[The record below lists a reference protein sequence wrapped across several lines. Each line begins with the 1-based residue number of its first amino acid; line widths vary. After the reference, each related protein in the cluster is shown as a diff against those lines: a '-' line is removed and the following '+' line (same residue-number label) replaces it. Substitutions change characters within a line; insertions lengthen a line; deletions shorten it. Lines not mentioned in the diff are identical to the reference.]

1 MKTAQILRRFSFAE
15 WGGTENVVWNTT
27 RELNRRGESAEILA
41 TTALN
46 RGRLETVEGVTIR
59 RFPYFYPYF
68 PLLPGRRLALD
79 KKGGNPFV
87 PALERYLRQ
96 GDFSLLHCHN
106 LGRLAELSLR
116 AARRRGIPLVVSLHG
131 GCLEVPEAERRELCR
146 PLRGTFA
153 YGGLLERALG
163 WRSDV
168 LAAADGIICVG
179 ENELAGL
186 RQAYPAQRILF
197 LPNGVDPS
205 RFATPAAPA
214 FDWRRELGLSA
225 AGRLLLTVSRIDYQK
240 NQKLA
245 VHMLAQLPEEA
256 HLLLIGPV
264 SAQWYYDELQELVR
278 TTGQQRRVTIIP
290 GLPPDD
296 PRLVAAYQQ
305 ADMFILPSLHEPF
318 GIVVLEAW
326 SAGLPVLASAV
337 GGVGRLVE
345 DGRTGLL
352 FDPNSLDSLLAAYRR
367 LPEYAE
373 QFRANGRRQIA
384 EHYDWKL
391 VVGKLQEFYQSCQEA
406 RGRAKMDAGHA

>member
-15 WGGTENVVWNTT
+15 WGGTENVVWNTA
-27 RELNRRGESAEILA
+27 RELNRGGEPAEILA

-46 RGRLETVEGVTIR
+46 PQRLEEIDGVTIR

-68 PLLPGRRLALD
+68 PMLSGRRRALD

-87 PALERYLRQ
+87 PALESYLRH
-96 GDFSLLHCHN
+96 GRFSLLHCHN

-116 AARRRGIPLVVSLHG
+116 AARRCGIPLVLSLHG
-131 GCLEVPEAERRELCR
+131 GYLDVPESERRELLR
-146 PLRGTFA
+146 PLRGMFS
-153 YGGLLERALG
+153 YGGLLERLLG
-163 WRSDV
+163 WRRDV
-168 LAAADGIICVG
+168 LAEADGIICVG

-186 RQAYPAQRILF
+186 RQAYPNKRIMF

-205 RFATPAAPA
+205 RLAGPAAQHN
-214 FDWRRELGLSA
+214 WRQELGLSA
-225 AGRLLLTVSRIDYQK
+225 AGRLLLNVSRIDYQK
-240 NQKLA
+240 NQKML
-245 VHMLAQLPEEA
+245 VRMLARLPEEA

-264 SAQWYYDELQELVR
+264 SAQWYYEELLTLIRE
-278 TTGQQRRVTIIP
+278 TGQERRVTVIP

-296 PRLVAAYQQ
+296 SRLIAAYQQ

-326 SAGLPVLASAV
+326 SAGLPVLAAAV

-352 FDPNSLDSLLAAYRR
+352 FDPHALDSLLTAYRR
-367 LPEYAE
+367 LPEWVE
-373 QFRANGRRQIA
+373 TFRENGRRQIA
-384 EHYDWKL
+384 ERYDWAI
-391 VVGKLQEFYQSCQEA
+391 VVRQLQDFYRDCVEAGTERQSVGR
-406 RGRAKMDAGHA
+406 RG